1 MYSFLWLAS
10 IIIFLILEAATYQ
23 FICIWFAGGS
33 LGALIASMF
42 GASLSIQITAFF
54 AVSVLL
60 LVLTRPAVK
69 KLTANKGIKTN
80 IEEVPGKTALVTEKI
95 DNTIG
100 TGKVK
105 LDGMEWSAKSENG
118 EMISEGE
125 TVEILRV
132 EGVKAIVR
140 KEKGE

>member
-42 GASLSIQITAFF
+42 GASLSLQITAFF

-100 TGKVK
+100 TGKAK
-105 LDGMEWSAKSENG
+105 LDGMEWTARSVDGDVIEKG
-118 EMISEGE
+118 KKV
-125 TVEILRV
+125 TVESV
-132 EGVKAIVR
+132 SGVKLMV
-140 KEKGE
+140 KGE